1 MQSLLDLFNKS
12 MDDIFVEWESFN
24 ITEVKE
30 DLDLNLSN
38 LIRFQGYLQTKLAKN
53 STPVSK
59 KTRDTIGSTS
69 NRKQFRTVDNHHL
82 TPQLKRNLRIILLN
96 LKLQQEFQC
105 LLLQRIMKQ
114 QIIHL
119 LDSPP
124 TVPLPPPPPKLPHQT
139 LY

>member
-1 MQSLLDLFNKS
+1 MLDLFNKS

-82 TPQLKRNLRIILLN
+82 TPQLKRENLRIILLN

>member
-59 KTRDTIGSTS
+59 RLGTPLDRLLIENNSEPWTI
-69 NRKQFRTVDNHHL
+69 
-82 TPQLKRNLRIILLN
+82 II
-96 LKLQQEFQC
+96 
-105 LLLQRIMKQ
+105 
-114 QIIHL
+114 
-119 LDSPP
+119 
-124 TVPLPPPPPKLPHQT
+124 
-139 LY
+139 